1 MDYLARQKLNFVI
14 HLDNR
19 DLFFNNVPLLFREGF
34 DQNVFA
40 QMNNKTVRETL
51 SSPKY
56 TKFSQQIVR
65 NYSSSLEKPLG
76 EFLFQLKN
84 EGNPLYKKFLNPHGD
99 TRYCAFS
106 INYPG
111 IFNAKGLYMYLVD
124 GQVNYIGRCLDNF
137 SKRINQGYGK
147 IHPKNCYID
156 GQSTNCHM
164 NSLIAKNIDLVLLFV
179 CTLNDVKEI
188 EYLEKL
194 LIKKIQPEWNV
205 IVKFE

>member
-1 MDYLARQKLNFVI
+1 
-14 HLDNR
+14 
-19 DLFFNNVPLLFREGF
+19 
-34 DQNVFA
+34 
-40 QMNNKTVRETL
+40 
-51 SSPKY
+51 
-56 TKFSQQIVR
+56 
-65 NYSSSLEKPLG
+65 
-76 EFLFQLKN
+76 
-84 EGNPLYKKFLNPHGD
+84 LNPHGD

-106 INYPG
+106 INDPG
-111 IFNAKGLYMYLVD
+111 ILNAKGLYMYLVD

-147 IHPKNCYID
+147 IHPKNCLID

-164 NSLIAKNIDLVLLFV
+164 NSLIAQNIDQVLLFV